1 MREFIE
7 ETEFVRLAETVSTRL
22 EISKYL
28 EGGRPTLFENVDGY
42 PDFKV
47 VGNLCAN
54 RGLMAQALK
63 TIESRL
69 VHTLSKALDEPKRYR
84 VVESAE
90 FLGNEVRRPRLLEH
104 LPLVMYY
111 KRGGKYYTSA
121 TIVLARD
128 PKTGR
133 LNASFHRMMYLEENR
148 FAIRLVPRDLHN
160 FYQENKEKGR
170 DTQVAIVCGVHPAI
184 SLAAAT
190 SYPNLNELELANT
203 LLNGCLKCVDLDG
216 VDVPTN
222 SEVVMTGRILKDVMV
237 KEGPFVDLTGTWDAV
252 REQPVVE
259 VERLYM
265 KDKPIWQVILPGG
278 SEHRLL
284 MGLPQEPRMLRIIQN
299 AVPSVVKVVLTESGC
314 SWLHAVVSIKKRA
327 EGDGKNAGMAA
338 LSAHPSL
345 KRIIVVDDDIDPMD
359 PEMVE
364 WALATRLQPSRGIVM
379 IPRARG
385 SSLDPSTY
393 KEEVTTKWIVDA
405 TIPLDR
411 DKRDFSK
418 AGLLDDF

>member
-1 MREFIE
+1 MRKFIE
-7 ETEFVRLAETVSTRL
+7 AIELVRVTESVSTRL
-22 EISKYL
+22 EVTKYL
-28 EGGRPTLFENVDGY
+28 EGGRPTLIEDVEGY
-42 PDFKV
+42 PSFRI
-47 VGNLCAN
+47 VGNISATRDLIIK
-54 RGLMAQALK
+54 ALK
-63 TIESRL
+63 TTENRL
-69 VHTLSKALDEPKRYR
+69 INTISEALDRTKRYR
-84 VVESAE
+84 IVESAE
-90 FLGNEVRRPRLLEH
+90 FLKNEVKEPKILEH
-104 LPLVMYY
+104 LPLIMYY
-111 KRGGKYYTSA
+111 KRGDKYYTSA
-121 TIVLARD
+121 TIVIARD
-128 PKTGR
+128 PETDR
-133 LNASFHRMMYLEENR
+133 QNASFHRMMYLEKNR

-160 FYQENKEKGR
+160 FFQENRDRGR
-170 DTQVAIVCGVHPAI
+170 DTHVAIVCGVHPVVA
-184 SLAAAT
+184 LAAAT
-190 SYPNLNELELANT
+190 SYPNLDELELANA
-203 LLNGCLKCVDLDG
+203 LLNDGLECIDLDG
-216 VDVPTN
+216 IEVPTG
-222 SEVVMTGRILKDVMV
+222 SEVVMTGRILKDTVAE
-237 KEGPFVDLTGTWDAV
+237 EGPFVDLTGTWDAI

-259 VERLYM
+259 IDKVYM
-265 KDKPIWQVILPGG
+265 RDQPIWQVILPGG

-299 AVPSVVKVVLTESGC
+299 AVPSVGKVVLTEGGC

-359 PEMVE
+359 IDMIE
-364 WALATRLQPSRGIVM
+364 WALATRLQPSKGIIL
-379 IPRARG
+379 IPEARG